1 MKLRVFDVCFRAVQR
16 GYTADEIRPCLTFH
30 IGNGVFEIDVEH
42 LSYPRVAKEG
52 YRHQGSLRDA
62 ANRMLAELV
71 QAGVLE
77 PPKPGLGDMVK
88 SGLSAIGITEE
99 RVSKAI
105 GRPCGCS
112 KRAEQLN
119 ELGRRIGIG

>member
-1 MKLRVFDVCFRAVQR
+1 MKLRAFDVLFRAAQR
-16 GYTADEIRPCLTFH
+16 GYSVDEIRPCLTKH
-30 IGNGVFEIDVEH
+30 LGGEWYEVDVDH
-42 LSYPRVAKEG
+42 PSYPRVAKEE

-62 ANRMLAELV
+62 ANRMLEELV

-88 SGLSAIGITEE
+88 SWLSAIGITEE

-112 KRAEQLN
+112 ERAKKLN
-119 ELGRRIGIG
+119 ELGRRVGIG